1 MIPAK
6 KPSPSAACPIKPMW
20 AEFMRRKDAAAAQQF
35 YAHALNCPECLQEMR
50 RVVAARHSLK
60 GWLVDAVESTLLGM
74 AVILG
79 VHGLLAIKG
88 LFYDPFRDKRED
100 KQ

>member
-1 MIPAK
+1 
-6 KPSPSAACPIKPMW
+6 
-20 AEFMRRKDAAAAQQF
+20 MRRHDAEGAQQF
-35 YAHALNCPECLQEMR
+35 YDHALHCPECVAEMQR
-50 RVVAARHSLK
+50 LVANRHSLK
-60 GWLVDAVESTLLGM
+60 GWLVDAIESTLLGM